1 MIKRVWL
8 PHRHLY
14 LTSSGGTEVR
24 WFWPGQ
30 RVRVRLMRVE
40 KTLGLLELMFP
51 IMLVFLAVEPTE
63 LRKVYEPL

>member
-14 LTSSGGTEVR
+14 LPSGGGLRVR

-30 RVRVRLMRVE
+30 RVRVRVMRVE
-40 KTLGLLELMFP
+40 RSLGLLEVMFP
-51 IMLVFLAVEPTE
+51 LMLVFLAMEPTV